1 MRKSILISLI
11 FITFIACKDSTKTE
25 TKADNKTDSASSV
38 SETSAKAD
46 ETSNKKIRNKI
57 SYNST
62 GITVNQAF
70 LMFEDG
76 KLVPDDN
83 KVEIGQKV
91 NMRLIIEGWKAI
103 DGKVFLGA
111 SEKIETDEGRVVL
124 DEKDLFAN
132 YTDGVDATDAA
143 TITLTAV
150 ITRVDKLFNHFDIS
164 FKVWDKKSEDN
175 VEGSY
180 RVYLK

>member
-1 MRKSILISLI
+1 MRLTS
-11 FITFIACKDSTKTE
+11 FIALALIAFISCKDATKTE
-25 TKADNKTDSASSV
+25 NKAETKTDTV
-38 SETSAKAD
+38 STTAPET
-46 ETSNKKIRNKI
+46 TSDKKIRNKI
-57 SYNST
+57 SFNST
-62 GITVNQAF
+62 GITVKQAF
-70 LMFEDG
+70 LLFEDG

-91 NMRLIIEGWKAI
+91 LLRLIIEDWKPV

-111 SEKIETDEGRVVL
+111 SEKIETDEGQVVL
-124 DEKDLFAN
+124 DEKDLFAS
-132 YTDGVDATDAA
+132 YPDGIDPVDAA

-164 FKVWDKKSEDN
+164 FKVWDKKSQDN